1 MITNTYGNM
10 KTPGSL
16 PPSRFFTL
24 LLLSFFWL
32 HSAAAEDLA
41 ESRHTAIVRA
51 VERVKP
57 AVASIQVIHTEPV
70 YYRYRNPFRDLFFP
84 FSPRNP
90 RLYRGYRDRVSGGSG
105 LVVTENGHVL
115 TNDHVIGR
123 SRSRI
128 APKIEVSLPDGRSL
142 PARHISSDFAIDLAV
157 LKVEADDLPVAPLG
171 NSDDI
176 VVGEWA
182 IAIGNPFDLGPA
194 VSAGVVSALDLDF
207 PEPQGDYYYRDMI
220 LTDASINPGN
230 SGGPLA
236 NALGEVIGI
245 NSFLYTANEYDIG
258 SIGIGFA
265 IPINYARRFLDEVAT
280 HGRVRRPWTGI
291 LELQNL
297 DPRLAEHLDLP
308 GGAQVVS
315 VATDSPAYEA
325 DLERG
330 DVIVRM
336 NGEDLESAEEAKG
349 ILESLRVGETCNLDL
364 FRNGRRV
371 PISFGVEEPP
381 RSRHRWD

>member
-1 MITNTYGNM
+1 MDTS
-10 KTPGSL
+10 GSP
-16 PPSRFFTL
+16 PPSRFLSL
-24 LLLSFFWL
+24 LLLSFFCL

-41 ESRHTAIVRA
+41 ESRRTAIVRA

-57 AVASIQVIHTEPV
+57 AVASIHVIHTEPV
-70 YYRYRNPFRDLFFP
+70 YYRYRDPVRDLLVP
-84 FSPRNP
+84 FSPW

-105 LVVTENGHVL
+105 LIVTENGHVL

-142 PARHISSDFAIDLAV
+142 PAQHLSSDFTIDLAV
-157 LKVEADDLPVAPLG
+157 LKLEADDLPVAPLG
-171 NSDDI
+171 DSDDI
-176 VVGEWA
+176 LVGEWA

-220 LTDASINPGN
+220 QTDASINQGN

-291 LELQNL
+291 LELKNL
-297 DPRLAEHLDLP
+297 DTRDAEYLDLP
-308 GGAQVVS
+308 GTDGALVLS
-315 VATDSPAYEA
+315 VKTGSPAYDA
-325 DLERG
+325 DLEPG
-330 DVIVRM
+330 DVIVRV
-336 NGEDLESAEEAKG
+336 NGEYLESAEEAKG
-349 ILESLRVGETCNLDL
+349 ILESLRVGETCHLDL
-364 FRNGRRV
+364 LRNGRQV
-371 PISFGVEEPP
+371 PVSFEVVERP
-381 RSRHRWD
+381 RFPRRWD

>member
-1 MITNTYGNM
+1 MT
-10 KTPGSL
+10 SL
-16 PPSRFFTL
+16 HSPSARRCSAL
-24 LLLSFFWL
+24 LLLLFPF
-32 HSAAAEDLA
+32 HSAAAEDLE
-41 ESRHTAIVRA
+41 ESRRTAIVRA

-70 YYRYRNPFRDLFFP
+70 YYRYRPFHDFFFP
-84 FSPRNP
+84 FSQSP
-90 RLYRGYRDRVSGGSG
+90 RLFRGYRDRVSGGSG
-105 LVVTENGHVL
+105 LVVTEDGHVL

-123 SRSRI
+123 SRSRV

-142 PARHISSDFAIDLAV
+142 PARYVSSDFKIDLAV
-157 LKVEADDLPVAPLG
+157 LKVDADDLPVARLG
-171 NSDDI
+171 DSDDI

-220 LTDASINPGN
+220 QTDASINPGN

-245 NSFLYTANEYDIG
+245 NSFIYTANEYDIG

-265 IPINYARRFLDEVAT
+265 IPINYARRFLDEIAT

-297 DPRLAEHLDLP
+297 TPRLAEYLDLP
-308 GGAQVVS
+308 GTDGALVVS
-315 VATDSPAYEA
+315 VATGSPAYEA

-330 DVIVRM
+330 DVIVRV
-336 NGEDLESAEEAKG
+336 NGEYLENAEEAKE
-349 ILESLRVGETCNLDL
+349 ILESLRVGETCRLDL
-364 FRNGRRV
+364 YQNGRHV
-371 PISFGVEEPP
+371 PVSFGVEEPP
-381 RSRHRWD
+381 PSPRRWD

>member
-1 MITNTYGNM
+1 MST
-10 KTPGSL
+10 L
-16 PPSRFFTL
+16 DPPASRRCFTL
-24 LLLSFFWL
+24 FLLLFPL
-32 HSAAAEDLA
+32 HSEAAEDLE
-41 ESRHTAIVRA
+41 ESRRTAIVRA

-57 AVASIQVIHTEPV
+57 SVASIHVIHTEPV
-70 YYRYRNPFRDLFFP
+70 YYRYRDPFRGFFP
-84 FSPRNP
+84 FSR
-90 RLYRGYRDRVSGGSG
+90 RDLYLYRGSRDRISGGSG
-105 LVVTENGHVL
+105 LVVTANGHVL

-142 PARHISSDFAIDLAV
+142 PARYIGSDFTIDLAV
-157 LKVEADDLPVAPLG
+157 LKVDADDLPVADLG
-171 NSDDI
+171 DSDDI
-176 VVGEWA
+176 LVGEWA

-220 LTDASINPGN
+220 QTDASINPGN

-236 NALGEVIGI
+236 NAHGEVIGI
-245 NSFLYTANEYDIG
+245 NSFIYTANEYDIG

-265 IPINYARRFLDEVAT
+265 IPINYARRFLDEIAT

-297 DPRLAEHLDLP
+297 TPRLAEFLDLP
-308 GGAQVVS
+308 DTDGALVVS
-315 VATDSPAYEA
+315 VATGSPAYEA

-330 DVIVRM
+330 DVIVRV
-336 NGEDLESAEEAKG
+336 NGDYLESAEEVKEV
-349 ILESLRVGETCNLDL
+349 LEGLRVGETCHLDL
-364 FRNGRRV
+364 LQNGRLV
-371 PISFGVEEPP
+371 PVSFGVEEHP
-381 RSRHRWD
+381 RSPRRWD

>member
-1 MITNTYGNM
+1 MTA
-10 KTPGSL
+10 L
-16 PPSRFFTL
+16 CPPPRYRCFTFFFL
-24 LLLSFFWL
+24 LLWL
-32 HSAAAEDLA
+32 HSAIAEDLGQ
-41 ESRHTAIVRA
+41 SRRTAIVRA
-51 VERVKP
+51 AERVKP

-70 YYRYRNPFRDLFFP
+70 YYRYRDPFRDLFFP
-84 FSPRNP
+84 FSPL

-105 LVVTENGHVL
+105 LIVTENGHVL

-123 SRSRI
+123 SRSRN
-128 APKIEVSLPDGRSL
+128 APEIEVSLPDGRTL
-142 PARHISSDFAIDLAV
+142 PGRHVGSDFLIDLAV
-157 LKVEADDLPVAPLG
+157 LKVEADDLPVAHLG
-171 NSDDI
+171 DSDDI
-176 VVGEWA
+176 LVGEWA

-220 LTDASINPGN
+220 QTDASINPGN

-245 NSFLYTANEYDIG
+245 NSFIYTANEYDIG

-265 IPINYARRFLDEVAT
+265 IPINYARRFLDEIAT

-297 DPRLAEHLDLP
+297 TLRQAEYLDLP
-308 GGAQVVS
+308 GTGGAQVVS
-315 VATDSPAYEA
+315 VATGSPAYEA

-330 DVIVRM
+330 DVIVRV
-336 NGEDLESAEEAKG
+336 NGDHLESAEEAKA
-349 ILESLRVGETCNLDL
+349 ILEGLRVGETCHLDL
-364 FRNGRRV
+364 FRNGRQIPV
-371 PISFGVEEPP
+371 SFEVAERPSSP
-381 RSRHRWD
+381 RRWD